1 MCTKWGYENHV
12 FELFSCAYYFHLR
25 TKSFKLNNFYP
36 PTASYS
42 LRAALQG
49 QFHSIRWIN
58 PFGVWTEMSCVVQSK
73 KVILDIQP
81 VSGWAGK
88 YYVFIDYMS
97 LRTLL
102 IYSCITCDLQ
112 SSMLNVLRCR
122 VSFYYLFVCFEGFE
136 GFFLG
141 TF

>member
-1 MCTKWGYENHV
+1 
-12 FELFSCAYYFHLR
+12 
-25 TKSFKLNNFYP
+25 
-36 PTASYS
+36 
-42 LRAALQG
+42 
-49 QFHSIRWIN
+49 
-58 PFGVWTEMSCVVQSK
+58 MSCVVQSK
-73 KVILDIQP
+73 KAIPDILPVATDW

-88 YYVFIDYMS
+88 YNVFIDYMS